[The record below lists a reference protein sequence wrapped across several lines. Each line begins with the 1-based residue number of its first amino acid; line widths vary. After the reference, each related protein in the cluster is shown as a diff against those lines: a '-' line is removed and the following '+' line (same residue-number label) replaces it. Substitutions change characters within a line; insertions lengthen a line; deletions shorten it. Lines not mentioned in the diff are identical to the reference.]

1 MKTKG
6 VQPGTDSTKSG
17 VQFPDPSLTGEGLE
31 SNGWV
36 PSNSVVFRSV

>member
-36 PSNSVVFRSV
+36 P